1 MGRFDWRRL
10 FLSLA
15 VAAALACAAVAGA
28 TPFGFIG
35 PRALGMGGA
44 GVAATEDAQAIY
56 WNPAGLAL
64 HDGFDIRIS
73 GTARA
78 AVNDNLDQT
87 VKKIKDALN
96 SGDLSQETIDRI
108 DDLSAMVRTR
118 GDRRR

>member
-1 MGRFDWRRL
+1 MGVLLWRRVL
-10 FLSLA
+10 LA
-15 VAAALACAAVAGA
+15 IGVAASLACASVAGA

-35 PRALGMGGA
+35 PRATGMGGA

-64 HDGFDIRIS
+64 HDGFDIRLS

-87 VKKIKDALN
+87 VKRVKDALN
-96 SGDLSQETIDRI
+96 SGDLSQATIDRI
-108 DDLSAMVRTR
+108 DQI
-118 GDRRR
+118 